1 MLYNRIVNKTLVFVN
16 RCVSVGRSTK
26 MECQNTSLTPMLR
39 FEVKTTKHKDVQ
51 WRQNLPAAL
60 CELTKN
66 EVKVRLRVAG
76 RKNSCPYTIVVSII

>member
-1 MLYNRIVNKTLVFVN
+1 M
-16 RCVSVGRSTK
+16 K

-39 FEVKTTKHKDVQ
+39 FEVKTTKSKDAQ
-51 WRQNLPAAL
+51 WRQNLPAAPL